1 MLKSLIL
8 GGKDELINMLIF
20 KKYRLIKKIGKGS
33 FGFVYS
39 AENIKDKNMP
49 KVAVKLEE
57 KTRTFHLLEKE
68 SNFLLLLNGVG
79 IPKIISYGYNSEY
92 FILIQELL
100 GKNLIQIVK
109 SLKIDKFNIK
119 DIAMIALQVIDRMEY
134 IHSKN
139 VVHRD
144 IKPENFL
151 IGLKNE
157 AFIYLIDFGISR
169 KYRSSKTG
177 KHIQFSLSSKFFG
190 TLDFISY
197 NATRGVEQTRRDDM
211 ISVGYML
218 IHLSGTKLPWEHLS
232 IKGKNAKK
240 NYEKI
245 LELKKLLKPENIC
258 EGLPVELAEYI
269 RYCYNLNFEQ
279 KPDYEYLRGLF
290 KNLLSIL
297 QCKNYLNF
305 SWLNKINLNKKGQNK
320 KSITCFKKCT
330 NLLIR
335 KQSPHIRLFKKVEK
349 NLKNVFFYNKIV
361 QMKNKEKE
369 NKAYNNLKKSLH
381 IVIIYLIHVMKYLMN
396 QLKSKIMSILVK
408 LEKKIKIIL
417 ILKFQ
422 NFI

>member
-1 MLKSLIL
+1 MKLKSLFSKE
-8 GGKDELINMLIF
+8 KDELKNKLIF

-33 FGFVYS
+33 FGCVYS

-100 GKNLIQIVK
+100 GENLNQIK
-109 SLKIDKFNIK
+109 SSLKIDKFNIK

-151 IGLKNE
+151 IGLENE
-157 AFIYLIDFGISR
+157 ALIYLIDFGVSK

-177 KHIQFSLSSKFFG
+177 KHIQFSLTGIAIGTIKF
-190 TLDFISY
+190 LSY
-197 NATRGVEQTRRDDM
+197 NANRGVEQTRRDDM

-218 IHLSGTKLPWEHLS
+218 INLSGTKLPWEHLN
-232 IKGKNAKK
+232 IKDKNGKK
-240 NYEKI
+240 NHAKI
-245 LELKKLLKPENIC
+245 LELKKLLKPEEIC
-258 EGLPVELAEYI
+258 KGLPEELTEYI

-279 KPDYEYLRGLF
+279 QPDYEYLRGLF
-290 KNLLSIL
+290 KNLLIRL

-305 SWLNKINLNKKGQNK
+305 SWLNKINFNKEGQNK
-320 KSITCFKKCT
+320 KG
-330 NLLIR
+330 IR
-335 KQSPHIRLFKKVEK
+335 CIEKQ
-349 NLKNVFFYNKIV
+349 
-361 QMKNKEKE
+361 
-369 NKAYNNLKKSLH
+369 
-381 IVIIYLIHVMKYLMN
+381 IY
-396 QLKSKIMSILVK
+396 
-408 LEKKIKIIL
+408 
-417 ILKFQ
+417 
-422 NFI
+422 

>member
-1 MLKSLIL
+1 MKLKSLIPKE
-8 GGKDELINMLIF
+8 KDELKNKLIF

-139 VVHRD
+139 VIHRD

-177 KHIQFSLSSKFFG
+177 KHIQFSLTGRLFG
-190 TLDFISY
+190 TIKFLSY

-218 IHLSGTKLPWEHLS
+218 IYLSGTKLPWADLS
-232 IKGKNAKK
+232 IREKNANK

-245 LELKKLLKPENIC
+245 LELKKLSKPENIC
-258 EGLPVELAEYI
+258 EGLPDELTEYI
-269 RYCYNLNFEQ
+269 RYCYNLKFEQ
-279 KPDYEYLRGLF
+279 EPDYEYLRGLF
-290 KNLLSIL
+290 KNLLIIL

-305 SWLNKINLNKKGQNK
+305 SWLNKINFNKEGQNK
-320 KSITCFKKCT
+320 KGMTSFERYT

-335 KQSPHIRLFKKVEK
+335 KQSPDY
-349 NLKNVFFYNKIV
+349 LKR
-361 QMKNKEKE
+361 
-369 NKAYNNLKKSLH
+369 LKK
-381 IVIIYLIHVMKYLMN
+381 I
-396 QLKSKIMSILVK
+396 
-408 LEKKIKIIL
+408 
-417 ILKFQ
+417 
-422 NFI
+422 

>member
-1 MLKSLIL
+1 MKLKSLIPK
-8 GGKDELINMLIF
+8 GKDELKNKLIF

-49 KVAVKLEE
+49 KVAIKFQE
-57 KTRTFHLLEKE
+57 KTRTVNILEKE

-79 IPKIISYGYNSEY
+79 IPKLISYGYNSEY

-100 GKNLIQIVK
+100 GENLNQIRS
-109 SLKIDKFNIK
+109 SLNIDKFNIK

-177 KHIQFSLSSKFFG
+177 KHIQFSLTGRLFG
-190 TLDFISY
+190 TIKFLSY

-218 IHLSGTKLPWEHLS
+218 IYLSGTKLPWADLS
-232 IKGKNAKK
+232 IREKNAKK
-240 NYEKI
+240 
-245 LELKKLLKPENIC
+245 KL
-258 EGLPVELAEYI
+258 
-269 RYCYNLNFEQ
+269 
-279 KPDYEYLRGLF
+279 
-290 KNLLSIL
+290 
-297 QCKNYLNF
+297 
-305 SWLNKINLNKKGQNK
+305 
-320 KSITCFKKCT
+320 
-330 NLLIR
+330 
-335 KQSPHIRLFKKVEK
+335 
-349 NLKNVFFYNKIV
+349 
-361 QMKNKEKE
+361 
-369 NKAYNNLKKSLH
+369 
-381 IVIIYLIHVMKYLMN
+381 
-396 QLKSKIMSILVK
+396 
-408 LEKKIKIIL
+408 
-417 ILKFQ
+417 
-422 NFI
+422 

>member
-1 MLKSLIL
+1 MKLKSLIPK
-8 GGKDELINMLIF
+8 GKDELKNKLIF

-79 IPKIISYGYNSEY
+79 IPKLISYGYNSEY

-100 GKNLIQIVK
+100 GENLNQLRK

-151 IGLKNE
+151 IGLENE

-177 KHIQFSLSSKFFG
+177 KHIQFSLTGKLFG
-190 TLDFISY
+190 TLKFLSY

-218 IHLSGTKLPWEHLS
+218 IYLSGTKLPWADLS
-232 IKGKNAKK
+232 IREKNAKK

-245 LELKKLLKPENIC
+245 LELKKLSKPENIC
-258 EGLPVELAEYI
+258 EGLPEELTEYI
-269 RYCYNLNFEQ
+269 RYCYNLTFEQ

-290 KNLLSIL
+290 KNLLIIL
-297 QCKNYLNF
+297 LCKNYLNF

-330 NLLIR
+330 N
-335 KQSPHIRLFKKVEK
+335 FKNSYNYQKNTK
-349 NLKNVFFYNKIV
+349 IFFQISIINLKCH
-361 QMKNKEKE
+361 Q
-369 NKAYNNLKKSLH
+369 ASTNNPHNTKRN
-381 IVIIYLIHVMKYLMN
+381 Y
-396 QLKSKIMSILVK
+396 
-408 LEKKIKIIL
+408 
-417 ILKFQ
+417 
-422 NFI
+422 

>member
-1 MLKSLIL
+1 MKLKSLIPKE
-8 GGKDELINMLIF
+8 KDELKNKLIF

-57 KTRTFHLLEKE
+57 KTRSVNILEKE

-151 IGLKNE
+151 IGLENE

-177 KHIQFSLSSKFFG
+177 KHIQFSLTGRLFG
-190 TLDFISY
+190 TIKFLSY

-218 IHLSGTKLPWEHLS
+218 INLSGIKLPWEHLN
-232 IKGKNAKK
+232 IKDKSGKNINHA
-240 NYEKI
+240 KI
-245 LELKKLLKPENIC
+245 LELKKLLKPEEIC
-258 EGLPVELAEYI
+258 KGLPEELTEYI

-290 KNLLSIL
+290 KNLLIIL
-297 QCKNYLNF
+297 LCKIYLNF
-305 SWLNKINLNKKGQNK
+305 SWLNKINFNKEVQYKKG
-320 KSITCFKKCT
+320 ITCF
-330 NLLIR
+330 
-335 KQSPHIRLFKKVEK
+335 EK
-349 NLKNVFFYNKIV
+349 YI
-361 QMKNKEKE
+361 
-369 NKAYNNLKKSLH
+369 
-381 IVIIYLIHVMKYLMN
+381 
-396 QLKSKIMSILVK
+396 
-408 LEKKIKIIL
+408 
-417 ILKFQ
+417 
-422 NFI
+422 